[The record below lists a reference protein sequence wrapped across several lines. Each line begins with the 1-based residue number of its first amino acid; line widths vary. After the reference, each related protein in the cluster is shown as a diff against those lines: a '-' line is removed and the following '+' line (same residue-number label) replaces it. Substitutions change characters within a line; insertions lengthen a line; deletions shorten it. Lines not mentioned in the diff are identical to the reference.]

1 VQHSDFISVVTPT
14 MLTSEAPPSTPST
27 SVTVREAE
35 ATQTHPVVVIE
46 HRPGWAAVDA
56 QELWRYR
63 ELLAFLVWRDVKV
76 RYKQTVLGAAW
87 AILQP
92 LATMIVFSLFFS
104 RVSQPVEGGPPYP
117 LFVLAGLLPW
127 FFFSNAVSSASQSIV
142 SNQSLVTKI
151 YFPRVMIPMGAVA
164 AGLVDFGISLG
175 LLLVMMAYYG
185 VIPGLGLVMAPVL
198 IALLVVASL
207 GVGTLLSALT
217 VAYRDVRHIVPF
229 LVQLWMFATPAIY
242 LSSAEPV
249 GGRWAWL
256 LPLNP
261 AQGLIANFRAAVL
274 GGSLDWYAL
283 GVSAAV
289 SLTALVV
296 GGMYFRRVERSF
308 ADII

>member
-1 VQHSDFISVVTPT
+1 MSTACETEFVTCPAERNET
-14 MLTSEAPPSTPST
+14 MSEQVTEGTSHELPSIIITAGSPW
-27 SVTVREAE
+27 RF
-35 ATQTHPVVVIE
+35 
-46 HRPGWAAVDA
+46 VDLA
-56 QELWRYR
+56 ELWRYR

-76 RYKQTVLGAAW
+76 RYKQTVLGAGW

-127 FFFSNAVSSASQSIV
+127 FFFSNAVSSASQSII

-164 AGLVDFGISLG
+164 AGLVDFGISLS
-175 LLLVMMAYYG
+175 LLLVMMAYFG
-185 VIPGLGLVMAPVL
+185 VVPGLGLLMVPILV
-198 IALLVVASL
+198 ALLVVASL

-242 LSSAEPV
+242 LNSAEPI

-261 AQGLIANFRAAVL
+261 AQGLIANFRAAML

-283 GVSAAV
+283 GISTAV
-289 SLTALVV
+289 SFTALVI